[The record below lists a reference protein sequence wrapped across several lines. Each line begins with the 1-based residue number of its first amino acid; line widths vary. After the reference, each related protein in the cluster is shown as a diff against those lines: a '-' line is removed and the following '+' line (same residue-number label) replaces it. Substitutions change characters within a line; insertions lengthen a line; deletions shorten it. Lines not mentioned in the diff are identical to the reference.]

1 MELSELE
8 VFQVV
13 AAEHSFS
20 RAATR
25 LHRTQPAI
33 SQAIRRLERELGER
47 LFDRSSKSGRL
58 TEAGTIL
65 LDYAERLTRLRQEA
79 EHAVRE
85 LQEFRHGRVTIGVNE
100 AAVHILLPIVEQFRE
115 AHPSAQ
121 VEMRRV
127 HSRQIPGEVLNR
139 SLDFGFVT
147 FEPAERGLLSVRLGV
162 DELVM
167 LAHPRH
173 PLARRRQITMEE
185 FGRQT
190 VIAHNDYSPRR
201 ERVLRLFE
209 EQQAPINIQI
219 SLASLD
225 GIKRAV
231 EMGLGVA
238 LLPRRCALSEIAR
251 KQLVAVR
258 VPKLGMPRDL
268 RLVHRRTGEV
278 SHVAAAFL
286 AAAQA
291 HAVAP
296 SGARRHVGSEAR
308 PGLKRP

>member
-1 MELSELE
+1 MELNELQ
-8 VFQVV
+8 VFRAV
-13 AAEHSFS
+13 AAERSFS

-25 LHRTQPAI
+25 LHRTQPAV
-33 SQAIRRLERELGER
+33 SQAIRRLEEELGER
-47 LFDRSSKSGRL
+47 LFDRSSKGGRL
-58 TEAGTIL
+58 TEAGTVL
-65 LDYAERLTRLRQEA
+65 LDYAERLIRLTDEA
-79 EHAVRE
+79 EGAVRE
-85 LQEFRHGRVTIGVNE
+85 LQELRRGRVVIGVNE
-100 AAVHILLPIVEQFRE
+100 AAVHVLLPIVVQFRN
-115 AHPSAQ
+115 AHPRAQ

-147 FEPAERGLLSVRLGV
+147 FPPAERGLSSVSLGV

-167 LAHPRH
+167 LAHPTH
-173 PLARRRQITMEE
+173 PLARRRRITMEE

-209 EQQAPINIQI
+209 EKHAPINIQI

-251 KQLVAVR
+251 KQLVAVK
-258 VPKLGMPRDL
+258 VPQLRMPRDL
-268 RLVHRRTGEV
+268 RLVYRRTGES
-278 SHVAAAFL
+278 SHAAAAFL
-286 AAAQA
+286 DAAQA
-291 HAVAP
+291 VGGQATE
-296 SGARRHVGSEAR
+296 RR
-308 PGLKRP
+308 

>member
-1 MELSELE
+1 MELTELQ
-8 VFQVV
+8 VFQAV

-20 RAATR
+20 RAAAR
-25 LHRTQPAI
+25 LHRTQPAV
-33 SQAIRRLERELGER
+33 SQAIRRLEEELGER
-47 LFDRSSKSGRL
+47 LFDRSSKGGRL

-65 LDYAERLTRLRQEA
+65 LDYAERLTRLRDEA
-79 EHAVRE
+79 EGAVRE
-85 LQEFRHGRVTIGVNE
+85 LQELRRGRVVIGVNE
-100 AAVHILLPIVEQFRE
+100 AAVHILLPIVVQFRE
-115 AHPSAQ
+115 AHPAAE

-147 FEPAERGLLSVRLGV
+147 FEPAERGLLSVPLGV

-167 LAHPRH
+167 LAHPKH
-173 PLARRRQITMEE
+173 PLARRRQVTMEE

-209 EQQAPINIQI
+209 EKHAAINIQI

-251 KQLVAVR
+251 KQLTAVR
-258 VPKLGMPRDL
+258 VPQLRMPRDL
-268 RLVHRRTGEV
+268 RLVYRRTGEA
-278 SHVAAAFL
+278 SRAASAFL
-286 AAAQA
+286 TAAKA
-291 HAVAP
+291 HA
-296 SGARRHVGSEAR
+296 SEQPTA
-308 PGLKRP
+308 

>member
-1 MELSELE
+1 MELTELQ
-8 VFQVV
+8 VFQAV

-20 RAATR
+20 RAAAR
-25 LHRTQPAI
+25 LHRTQPAV
-33 SQAIRRLERELGER
+33 SQAIRRLEEELGER
-47 LFDRSSKSGRL
+47 LFDRSSKGGRL

-65 LDYAERLTRLRQEA
+65 LDYAERLTRLRDEA
-79 EHAVRE
+79 EGAVRE
-85 LQEFRHGRVTIGVNE
+85 LQELRRGRVVIGVNE
-100 AAVHILLPIVEQFRE
+100 AAVHILLPIVVQFRE
-115 AHPSAQ
+115 AHPAAE

-147 FEPAERGLLSVRLGV
+147 FEPAERGLLSVPLGV

-167 LAHPRH
+167 LAHPKH
-173 PLARRRQITMEE
+173 PLARRRQVTMEE

-209 EQQAPINIQI
+209 EKHAAINIQI

-251 KQLVAVR
+251 KQLAAVR
-258 VPKLGMPRDL
+258 VPQLGMPRDL
-268 RLVHRRTGEV
+268 RLVYRRTGEA
-278 SHVAAAFL
+278 SRAASAFL
-286 AAAQA
+286 TAAKA
-291 HAVAP
+291 HA
-296 SGARRHVGSEAR
+296 SEQPTA
-308 PGLKRP
+308 

>member
-1 MELSELE
+1 MEIGELQ
-8 VFQVV
+8 VFQAV
-13 AAEHSFS
+13 AGERSFS

-25 LHRTQPAI
+25 LPRTQPAV
-33 SQAIRRLERELGER
+33 SQAIRRLEEELGER
-47 LFDRSSKSGRL
+47 LFDRSSKGGRL
-58 TEAGTIL
+58 TEAGSIL
-65 LDYAERLTRLRQEA
+65 LDYAERLSRLKDEA
-79 EHAVRE
+79 VGAVRE
-85 LQEFRHGRVTIGVNE
+85 LQELRRGRVVIGVNE
-100 AAVHILLPIVEQFRE
+100 AAVHVLLPIVVQFRE
-115 AHPSAQ
+115 AHPQAQ

-127 HSRQIPGEVLNR
+127 HSRQIPVEVLNR

-147 FEPAERGLLSVRLGV
+147 FPPAERGLRSVLLGV

-167 LAHPRH
+167 LTHPQH

-209 EQQAPINIQI
+209 EKHAPINIQI

-251 KQLVAVR
+251 KQLAAVR
-258 VPKLGMPRDL
+258 VPQLRMPRDL
-268 RLVHRRTGEV
+268 RLVYRRTGES
-278 SHVAAAFL
+278 SHAAEAFL
-286 AAAQA
+286 DAAKAYA
-291 HAVAP
+291 DD
-296 SGARRHVGSEAR
+296 E
-308 PGLKRP
+308 

>member
-1 MELSELE
+1 MELNELE
-8 VFQVV
+8 VFQAV

-25 LHRTQPAI
+25 LHRTQPAV
-33 SQAIRRLERELGER
+33 SQAIRRLELGLGER
-47 LFDRSSKSGRL
+47 LFDRSSKGGRL

-65 LDYAERLTRLRQEA
+65 LDYAQRLTRLKDEA
-79 EHAVRE
+79 ENAVRE
-85 LQEFRHGRVTIGVNE
+85 LQELRHGRVTIGVNE
-100 AAVHILLPIVEQFRE
+100 AAVHTLLPIVMQFRE

-127 HSRQIPGEVLNR
+127 HSRQIPSEVLNR

-167 LAHPRH
+167 LAHPKH
-173 PLARRRQITMEE
+173 PLAGRGQITMEE

-190 VIAHNDYSPRR
+190 VIAHNDPSPRR

-209 EQQAPINIQI
+209 QKHAPINIQM
-219 SLASLD
+219 SLPSLD

-231 EMGLGVA
+231 EMNLGVA

-251 KQLVAVR
+251 KQLAAVR
-258 VPKLGMPRDL
+258 VPQLRVPRSL
-268 RLVHRRTGEV
+268 RLLYRQTGES
-278 SHVAAAFL
+278 SHAANAFL
-286 AAAQA
+286 EAAQA
-291 HAVAP
+291 HAA
-296 SGARRHVGSEAR
+296 
-308 PGLKRP
+308 KD